1 VDLGQRTD
9 RERYF
14 SSFEEKRKVSSSE
27 TVKVF
32 HLLCF
37 SIQLLTKNIQNNN
50 LKSFACRMDGL
61 PYPHGAVT
69 PKNTADM
76 SPQDNM

>member
-1 VDLGQRTD
+1 VDLGQHTD

-14 SSFEEKRKVSSSE
+14 ASFEEKRKVSSSE

-37 SIQLLTKNIQNNN
+37 SIQFLTKISKIIT
-50 LKSFACRMDGL
+50 LKALLAEWMASLILM
-61 PYPHGAVT
+61 V
-69 PKNTADM
+69 
-76 SPQDNM
+76 Q